1 MLHLICCKC
10 TWQRRHFCWN
20 FPQHTCNHYLCM
32 SGAFLLVTA
41 ILLNISIYNYYR
53 YSQIVKR
60 NIEWCWNCIASKPF
74 FCRGKKT
81 NKQTTKK
88 AVVGKKAFTVY
99 WSISSAYRNR
109 QNKEPLWNRHAHGNL
124 SISLFLSFPAH
135 LCRQQVLALVSL
147 RCVYSSAVSCP
158 LLWMILMMDWTTSKV
173 VPWPPIS
180 AVCNCKKKKTNQIRG
195 ENKRSNWA
203 WNHFCSSKAAW
214 NTKKREESTLLL
226 CQRIVRPSRV
236 RVRPASEG
244 LAGNFNRLCDNP
256 TGK

>member
-1 MLHLICCKC
+1 M
-10 TWQRRHFCWN
+10 
-20 FPQHTCNHYLCM
+20 
-32 SGAFLLVTA
+32 
-41 ILLNISIYNYYR
+41 
-53 YSQIVKR
+53 KR
-60 NIEWCWNCIASKPF
+60 NMEWCWNCIASKPF
-74 FCRGKKT
+74 SCIGKKT
-81 NKQTTKK
+81 TKNNQK
-88 AVVGKKAFTVY
+88 GSCGKKAFTVY

-109 QNKEPLWNRHAHGNL
+109 QNKEPLGNRHAHGNL

-195 ENKRSNWA
+195 ENKRSNRA

-214 NTKKREESTLLL
+214 NTKKKRGNHVASVSAY
-226 CQRIVRPSRV
+226 C
-236 RVRPASEG
+236 PAI
-244 LAGNFNRLCDNP
+244 
-256 TGK
+256 